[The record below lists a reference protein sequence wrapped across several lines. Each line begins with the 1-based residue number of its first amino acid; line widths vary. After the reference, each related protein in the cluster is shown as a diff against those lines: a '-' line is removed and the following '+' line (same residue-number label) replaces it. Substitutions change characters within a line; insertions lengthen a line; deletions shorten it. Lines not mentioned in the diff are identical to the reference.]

1 MIKDIRKKTKIL
13 DWSNDPDVQKE
24 LSSYEK
30 YIEESK
36 KQIYKKIL
44 WNSIGCM
51 KIKQPI
57 DRCCKKIN
65 LSKFPNFNTE
75 TIGQLLGRKG
85 QYKQIFVN
93 TTGVDMELD
102 KEEKPTSTIVISK
115 YNAEKVNKACK
126 LIEKLMALG
135 KWNPEKMQSIYDE
148 VCKEWE
154 VECIAAGKKTL
165 SEFLKYEEPISEELA
180 RHVGA
185 LEYVYS
191 FNQNILEH
199 SMEVAQI
206 CADIAIQMELDPV
219 KAKRAGFFHD
229 IGKAIANFEDHVE
242 KGIAIAKRVGLEEYI
257 INAIESH
264 HGKVSANTY
273 YAKIVKVAD
282 KISAGREG
290 ARPRQNE
297 LIDQR
302 KKMIESKL
310 LVIPWIEKVQTQNA
324 GNYIHIFI
332 KLSEF
337 HGDRLNA
344 MKAEVQF
351 ALREINAEYTYNFEI
366 KFSLEYEDKFFLE
379 DE

>member
-1 MIKDIRKKTKIL
+1 MLKNIRRKTKIP
-13 DWSNDPDVQKE
+13 DWSNDPEIQKE
-24 LSSYEK
+24 LKAYEK
-30 YIEESK
+30 YIEDNK

-65 LSKFPNFNTE
+65 LSKFPKFNQE
-75 TIGQLLGRKG
+75 TVGQLLGKKG
-85 QYKQIFVN
+85 LYKQLFVN
-93 TTGVDMELD
+93 ITGVDMELD
-102 KEEKPTSTIVISK
+102 KEEKPTSTIVVSK
-115 YNAEKVNKACK
+115 YNAEKVDKACR
-126 LIEKLMALG
+126 LIEKLMNLG
-135 KWNPEKMQSIYDE
+135 KWNPEKIPEIYEE

-154 VECIAAGKKTL
+154 LGCIESGKKILT
-165 SEFLKYEEPISEELA
+165 EFLKYEEFTDELA
-180 RHVGA
+180 KHVGA

-206 CADIAIQMELDPV
+206 CADIAIQLGLDPTS
-219 KAKRAGFFHD
+219 AKRAGFFHD

-242 KGIAIAKRVGLEEYI
+242 KGIKIAKSAGLEEYV

-264 HGKVSANTY
+264 HGKASANTY
-273 YAKIVKVAD
+273 YAKIVKIAD

-290 ARPRQNE
+290 ARPRQKE

-302 KKMIESKL
+302 KKMIEDKL
-310 LVIPWIEKVQTQNA
+310 LTISWVERVEIQNA

-337 HGDRLNA
+337 HGDRINA
-344 MKAEVQF
+344 MKVEVQF

-366 KFSLEYEDKFFLE
+366 KFSLAYEDKFFLE